1 MLSINLFTVS
11 EARANLFRLLKLAA
25 AGEAVVIV
33 NQETGQRFSVS
44 LFRDGKRSGRS
55 DKQPPKPRSE
65 HEREYAK
72 QYYIKTHLAEKAQAE
87 TEASEP

>member
-25 AGEAVVIV
+25 TGEAVVIV

-44 LFRDGKRSGRS
+44 PYGESKGSRKSGK
-55 DKQPPKPRSE
+55 KAPKPRSE
-65 HEREYAK
+65 HAQEYAK
-72 QYYIKTHLAEKAQAE
+72 QYYIKTHLAEKAHAE